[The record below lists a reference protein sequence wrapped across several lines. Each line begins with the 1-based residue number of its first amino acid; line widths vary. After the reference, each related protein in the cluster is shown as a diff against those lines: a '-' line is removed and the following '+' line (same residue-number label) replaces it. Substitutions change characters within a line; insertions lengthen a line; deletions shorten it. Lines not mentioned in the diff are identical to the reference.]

1 MFKTLKGYLTAVI
14 LLICTGVLTFLARRY
29 GQLLDTFY
37 PYVTRQIQSILAAL
51 SASLPYTLWQTAV
64 VCMGI
69 ILVGSIVLMI
79 ILRWKFFRWLGWVLA
94 VCSLLWCLHTG
105 LYGLNFYASPLSED
119 LRMEQR
125 EIDTEDLK
133 AALSYFRDKA
143 NELAAQLP
151 RDEKGDLIFD
161 SFEALAQQAGNGY
174 KNLVSQ
180 GESVFAGSTLPVK
193 RLSWA
198 DLYTSMGI
206 CGVTMAITGEAA
218 VNPQIPAM
226 SLPFVMCHEM
236 AHRMCIAMENDA
248 NFAAFLA
255 CTANENL
262 QHQYSG
268 YYMAYRYCYN
278 ELYRHDKAALSEIH
292 SQVNEAFRHDLKAY
306 DSFFAR
312 KQNETATKV
321 ATTANNAYIQASG
334 DKQGV
339 ASYGQVATQLTSWY
353 LNLLD
358 EQQTQQQPFDP
369 LDKDYID
376 DILGEKE

>member
-1 MFKTLKGYLTAVI
+1 MKTLKGYLTAAT
-14 LLICTGVLTFLARRY
+14 LLACTAIMTFLAQRY

-37 PYVTRQIQSILAAL
+37 PYVTRQIQAQLASL
-51 SASLPYTLWQTAV
+51 TASLPYTLWQTAV

-69 ILVGSIVLMI
+69 ALVGSILLMLI
-79 ILRWKFFRWLGWVLA
+79 FRWKFFRWLGWVLA
-94 VCSLLWCLHTG
+94 LCSLLWSLHTG

-133 AALSYFRDKA
+133 AATAYFRDKA
-143 NELAAQLP
+143 NEMAQQLP
-151 RDEKGDLIFD
+151 RDAQGDLIFD
-161 SFEALAQQAGNGY
+161 SFENLALQAGNGY
-174 KNLVSQ
+174 QNLVAQ

-193 RLSWA
+193 RLDWA
-198 DLYTSMGI
+198 DMYTSMGI

-218 VNPQIPAM
+218 VNPQIPVM
-226 SLPFVMCHEM
+226 SLPYVMCHEM

-255 CTANENL
+255 CTANDNL
-262 QHQYSG
+262 HHQYSG

-278 ELYRHDKAALSEIH
+278 ELYRHDKAALGEIH
-292 SQVNEAFRHDLKAY
+292 RQVNEAFRHDLKAY
-306 DSFFAR
+306 DEFFSR

-334 DKQGV
+334 DKAGV

-353 LNLLD
+353 LELMD
-358 EQQTQQQPFDP
+358 KQQTQQEQPFNP
-369 LDKDYID
+369 LDKDNID
-376 DILGEKE
+376 DILGEK